1 MGQILCPTYQLLN
14 LGSSDQICSSLAQSL
29 IQGTGHTKPLIRRQ
43 GCIFSQLPRQGCI
56 FFKNLSVQHK
66 RGQGIVLSTV
76 IPQPCPSQHINQG
89 RSAQDDHRAAGL
101 LPAGQVHAHAGGL
114 LHLGGTGTQRQA
126 VQGPKAAEKTRETR
140 VYFGYLYFDPKAKVR
155 RNISCVLE
163 VWLECYL
170 DPWMMALIPLAIRDW
185 EWSLSASER

>member
-1 MGQILCPTYQLLN
+1 MYILTNAAAGVHILQ
-14 LGSSDQICSSLAQSL
+14 
-29 IQGTGHTKPLIRRQ
+29 
-43 GCIFSQLPRQGCI
+43 
-56 FFKNLSVQHK
+56 NLSVQHK

-140 VYFGYLYFDPKAKVR
+140 VYFGYLYFNPTYEYIYKTRYDT
-155 RNISCVLE
+155 RNFLVLINKIITGTILNKIS
-163 VWLECYL
+163 
-170 DPWMMALIPLAIRDW
+170 AL
-185 EWSLSASER
+185 